1 MHDPAITHSLDV
13 IEDLGKLPRVS
24 RITKMT
30 DRKARRGYPLRFDRL
45 RLRSTAPFP
54 DPSVSKS

>member
-1 MHDPAITHSLDV
+1 MHGPAITHSLDM
-13 IEDLGKLPRVS
+13 IEDLGNWVPRKIPGGGS
-24 RITKMT
+24 RG
-30 DRKARRGYPLRFDRL
+30 AGGYPLRFDRL